1 MVIRKKFWDYYL
13 KFWLKNCLVWSFFCQ
28 FSGSS
33 RGQLGSHSARS
44 FQPAGRTPGCSP
56 AALPVLPTP
65 GCDATAEDA
74 HPVAP
79 PALLCVG
86 GGGRG
91 RRPRPLP
98 GPGLRPRLRPLQSE
112 GQPQPL
118 RAWGGGAKV
127 RRHKGGLQ
135 PAPRPFSKGNLSVSP
150 RDLWRCLLQ
159 TGTHLPVR
167 PQITPESI
175 FDPFLGAKEFC
186 GGDTRGRVT
195 KTPWCQ
201 IWSPFSWPSSK
212 PSTLPLH
219 WPKVVTMRTSPPQLS
234 FELIVGRWYLGV

>member
-118 RAWGGGAKV
+118 RAWGGGG
-127 RRHKGGLQ
+127 KGTPTQGWATAS
-135 PAPRPFSKGNLSVSP
+135 PAAIFKGEFVCVTPRPLEVSATNWHP
-150 RDLWRCLLQ
+150 PPCPPTNHTRKHFRPFFRGERILW
-159 TGTHLPVR
+159 G
-167 PQITPESI
+167 
-175 FDPFLGAKEFC
+175 
-186 GGDTRGRVT
+186 
-195 KTPWCQ
+195 
-201 IWSPFSWPSSK
+201 
-212 PSTLPLH
+212 
-219 WPKVVTMRTSPPQLS
+219 
-234 FELIVGRWYLGV
+234 